1 MKPNIQLLPP
11 EGQAAALEVIKA
23 RLSSPG
29 ISAAG
34 ASEVKKITEI
44 FMGIYGVEQPEEKA
58 TDAGMPLNLYPMNFK
73 VGRYTLTV
81 SWLPTLDNVQG
92 EFQYLCEKL
101 ENLAVTSDMV
111 CVIRDEMARALANKI
126 KFSISAD
133 GEL

>member
-29 ISAAG
+29 MSAAG

-58 TDAGMPLNLYPMNFK
+58 TNAGMPLNLYPMNFK

-81 SWLPTLDNVQG
+81 SWLPTLENVQG

-101 ENLAVTSDMV
+101 ENLTVTSEMV
-111 CVIRDEMARALANKI
+111 CVIRSELGRALAQKI

-133 GEL
+133 GAL